1 MQQLAEEIP
10 SEQDRT
16 QFIKTWKNGKSAIA
30 IRNESREREQSS
42 GSVMVRPARANP
54 AHTYVPML
62 NQEAYQKVEAV
73 YADFVGPMADI
84 LLQEGLDTA
93 GSFDELVD
101 MLLESIPNKND
112 QTDFIV
118 KVKQLA
124 VP

>member
-1 MQQLAEEIP
+1 
-10 SEQDRT
+10 
-16 QFIKTWKNGKSAIA
+16 
-30 IRNESREREQSS
+30 
-42 GSVMVRPARANP
+42 
-54 AHTYVPML
+54 ML